1 LAEIESFLTKPIKV
15 LDVKKDDYTETLMYT
30 EDTTDNWK
38 LLMREAAKED
48 EIHKAKK
55 AKKKKKK

>member
-1 LAEIESFLTKPIKV
+1 V

-30 EDTTDNWK
+30 QDTTDNWK